1 MRQAQLLTG
10 ENRVGHVWKLAAIA
24 ILLAGS
30 FAAGARAQQ
39 KGQKT
44 FATPAEASQALFA
57 AAKSNDEKA
66 LLELFGPNG
75 KEIVNSG
82 DSAADEQSRAHFAQR
97 YEEMHRLV
105 WEPDGT
111 VAVYIGAHNWPYPIS
126 LRKKGTAWY
135 FDTDAGK
142 QEVLYRRIGFNE
154 ISAMRICEELV
165 AAQKDFSQQNNQYAQ
180 KIISDGG
187 KKDGLYWTG
196 IYAMRCVNW
205 RTDLDTEICRAEA
218 VLQCLLLL
226 RGGEEEIAED
236 LGRRF
241 FGGGDPASLGNDKR
255 VVAVEGALAGV
266 DCHHGFGQVAQL
278 AVVIFHLP
286 IVARY
291 HVVFIHDSRAQEG
304 RAIAKHL
311 GREEAG
317 ATRVAVIAVIDDR
330 AFDTGNE
337 FFRLRVIH
345 IVQI

>member
-10 ENRVGHVWKLAAIA
+10 ENRAGHVWKLAAIA

-111 VAVYIGAHNWPYPIS
+111 VAIYIGAHNWPYPIS

-165 AAQKDFSQQNNQYAQ
+165 AAQKDYSQQNNQYAQ

-196 IYAMRCVNW
+196 EGTTLSPIGPLVAGAVDNESPKSGAETPTPYHGYYFRILTKQGKDALGGAKDYLVDGKMTGFAFVAFPAAYRSSGVMTFIVGNDGTIY
-205 RTDLDTEICRAEA
+205 
-218 VLQCLLLL
+218 QK
-226 RGGEEEIAED
+226 D
-236 LGRRF
+236 LGKKTETEAKEMIAY
-241 FGGGDPASLGNDKR
+241 DPGSGWAKVQDDQQQQ
-255 VVAVEGALAGV
+255 AEGT
-266 DCHHGFGQVAQL
+266 
-278 AVVIFHLP
+278 
-286 IVARY
+286 
-291 HVVFIHDSRAQEG
+291 S
-304 RAIAKHL
+304 
-311 GREEAG
+311 
-317 ATRVAVIAVIDDR
+317 ATK
-330 AFDTGNE
+330 
-337 FFRLRVIH
+337 
-345 IVQI
+345 